1 MLSGLGET
9 WELVEGSCSVGD
21 GVVERGL
28 PLGGMGELGVLSSVP
43 EEKPICS

>member
-21 GVVERGL
+21 GMVERGL
-28 PLGGMGELGVLSSVP
+28 PLGGIGELGVLSSVE